1 MTVSSKKKQKN
12 LYIYTAAA
20 LVIASLAIVYFLGKK
35 SSEAKI
41 ESEKKEQEQEM
52 KVNPSGIDPNK
63 NVSEVKDVEEVVA
76 KWIEQNPRAIIASVE
91 NMQKKAMEERINNA
105 KKNIPAKKAELF
117 ENKDSSEHAPQGY
130 DVSIVEFYDYNCGYC
145 KKAQATVEALI
156 KQDPKIRV
164 IFKEFPILGEASV
177 EVSRVSIAVNLTSPS
192 SFLKFHDALMKSNER
207 NKAGALKIAKS
218 VGLDVKKIEIALSSQ
233 KDKIEQIIQSNI
245 ALGSAIGIS
254 GTPGFVVGDELIPGA
269 MDIETFKEKIKAI
282 RASK

>member
-164 IFKEFPILGEASV
+164 IFKEFPILGEASI
-177 EVSRVSIAVNLTSPS
+177 EVSRVSIAVNLISPS